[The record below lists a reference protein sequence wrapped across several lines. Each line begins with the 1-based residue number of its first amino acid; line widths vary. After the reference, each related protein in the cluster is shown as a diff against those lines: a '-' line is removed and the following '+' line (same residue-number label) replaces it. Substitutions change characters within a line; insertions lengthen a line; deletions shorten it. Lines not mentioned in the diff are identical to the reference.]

1 MEFILA
7 QIFGGIA
14 LLLVVVSY
22 FWKDKKVFLMLQVI
36 ANIFYG
42 LSFVF
47 SSALVFGINS
57 FISIVRVVVL
67 YVYEKKNISPPIY
80 LVIPFVLSYLT
91 VGIIFYQQPIDIIG
105 IFTPMLFTIAMWMK
119 NMQLVRY
126 LMLLPNALL
135 VLSALL
141 YSAYTTA
148 LLDTVEIVAIV
159 VAIITFHLKKYNA
172 KWLL

>member
-57 FISIVRVVVL
+57 FISIVRVIVL
-67 YVYEKKNISPPIY
+67 YVYEKKNISPPIC

-141 YSAYTTA
+141 YTAYTTA
-148 LLDTVEIVAIV
+148 LLDAIEIIAIIV
-159 VAIITFHLKKYNA
+159 SIITFHLKKYSM

>member
-22 FWKDKKVFLMLQVI
+22 FWKDKKVFLMLQVV

-57 FISIVRVVVL
+57 FISIVRVIVL
-67 YVYEKKNISPPIY
+67 YVYEKKNMPPPIY

-148 LLDTVEIVAIV
+148 LLDAVEIAAIV
-159 VAIITFHLKKYNA
+159 VAIITFHLKKHNT